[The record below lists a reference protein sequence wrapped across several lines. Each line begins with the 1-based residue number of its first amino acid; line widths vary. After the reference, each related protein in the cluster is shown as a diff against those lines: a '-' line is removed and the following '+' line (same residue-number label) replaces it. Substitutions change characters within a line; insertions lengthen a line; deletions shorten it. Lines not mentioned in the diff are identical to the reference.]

1 MRGLERG
8 CGGGLL
14 PEWREELPRPR
25 TFCPSGPCSR
35 QGVGMEDWAVSCLKA
50 WLTQVEGG
58 GRTRVLRRVRSGKAQ
73 GSPVALIF
81 KGKMVLVGGGQ
92 GLVRKACKGWT
103 AVTPQGMLD
112 LPWARG
118 KSRKP
123 GQR

>member
-1 MRGLERG
+1 MAEGDCFQNGGRSFLDPAPYAHRGPAAGRVWG
-8 CGGGLL
+8 WKTGL
-14 PEWREELPRPR
+14 
-25 TFCPSGPCSR
+25 
-35 QGVGMEDWAVSCLKA
+35 SCLKA
-50 WLTQVEGG
+50 WLTQVEWG

-81 KGKMVLVGGGQ
+81 KGKMVLVGVGQ

-123 GQR
+123 GQH